1 MSQTRARAAPTAG
14 TRVALYTHEACFDHD
29 PGPGHPE
36 AAARLAAVLE
46 GVDDCALSALE
57 RLPAPRA
64 SRVQLARV
72 HTRRLIDNILEHG
85 PRHYWRMLDADTLM
99 SPGSTEAALRAAGAV
114 CAAVDGACGDGAP
127 RAFCAVRPPGHHA
140 NSDTAMGF
148 CLFNNIAVG
157 AAHAL
162 SAHAIE
168 RVAIVDF
175 DVHHG
180 NGTQDI
186 FWNEPRV
193 LYASTHQE
201 PLYPGTGA
209 RSDTGV
215 GNIVNLPLPPDA
227 GSVQFRAAC
236 TQVILP
242 ALDAFAPQLVMISA
256 GFDAHRL
263 DPLANLDLVE
273 EDYGWITRELVTLAQ
288 RHARGRIVS
297 SLEGGYHLGA
307 LRASVAAHL
316 AALAT

>member
-1 MSQTRARAAPTAG
+1 VSGKGARAAATTA

-29 PGPGHPE
+29 PGPAHPE
-36 AAARLAAVLE
+36 AVARLAAVLE
-46 GVDDCALSALE
+46 ALDDNVFAGLV
-57 RLPAPRA
+57 RLQAPRA
-64 SRVQLARV
+64 SRAQLARV
-72 HTRRLIDNILEHG
+72 HTRRLIDSILEHG
-85 PRHYWRMLDADTLM
+85 PLHYWRMLDADTMM
-99 SPGSTEAALRAAGAV
+99 SPGSAEAALRAAGAV
-114 CAAVDGACGDGAP
+114 CAAVDGALGEGAT

-140 NSDTAMGF
+140 THDTAMGF

-162 SAHAIE
+162 AEHGLK

-193 LYASTHQE
+193 LYASSHQD

-215 GNIVNLPLPPDA
+215 GNIVNVPLPA
-227 GSVQFRAAC
+227 GAGAVEFRTAC

-242 ALDAFAPQLVMISA
+242 ALDAFAPQLLMISA

-263 DPLANLDLVE
+263 DPLANLELTE
-273 EDYGWITRELVTLAQ
+273 EDYAWITRELVALAE
-288 RHARGRIVS
+288 RHASGRIVS
-297 SLEGGYHLGA
+297 TLEGGYHLGA
-307 LRASVAAHL
+307 LRASVAAHVF
-316 AALAT
+316 ALMT